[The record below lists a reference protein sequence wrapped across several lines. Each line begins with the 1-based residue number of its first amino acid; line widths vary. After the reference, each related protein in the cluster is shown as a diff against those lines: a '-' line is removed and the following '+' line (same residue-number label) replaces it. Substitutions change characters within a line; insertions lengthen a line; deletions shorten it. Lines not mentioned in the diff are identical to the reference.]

1 MLQASRNQGL
11 LHSLQDFGKAASI
24 LSQSQ
29 VEFCTFT
36 NKNMHYHYLLP
47 GFPLNSGFT
56 DSAVP

>member
-1 MLQASRNQGL
+1 MWQASRNQGL

-29 VEFCTFT
+29 VEFCTYI
-36 NKNMHYHYLLP
+36 NKNTCCHYLLP
-47 GFPLNSGFT
+47 GFLLNSRST